1 MENPIPGPLE
11 PPIPGPLEPTDRDEP
26 APEVEPLGIFA
37 ALALIFAAVA
47 RNIASG
53 GIVEMTNM
61 FRTFFRSFLCT
72 VLVLGGGWFLWTAAF
87 MDKEKVHDQTSFIV
101 GFITASVIGVCIGF
115 YFGGQDRSKKPELK
129 EGEE

>member
-1 MENPIPGPLE
+1 MENPIPGPVDPVD
-11 PPIPGPLEPTDRDEP
+11 PPVE
-26 APEVEPLGIFA
+26 EVKPIGGMFA
-37 ALALIFAAVA
+37 ALGLIFSAIA

-72 VLVLGGGWFLWTAAF
+72 VLVIGGGWFLWTAAF
-87 MDKEKVHDQTSFIV
+87 MDKAKVHEQTSFIV

-115 YFGGQDRSKKPELK
+115 YFGGQDRSKKPE
-129 EGEE
+129 EGGDK